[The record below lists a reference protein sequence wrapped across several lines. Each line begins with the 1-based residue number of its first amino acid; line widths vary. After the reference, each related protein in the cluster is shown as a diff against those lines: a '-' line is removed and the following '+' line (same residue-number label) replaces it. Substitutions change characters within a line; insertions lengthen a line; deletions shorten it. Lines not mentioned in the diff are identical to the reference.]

1 MRIVVDG
8 SPPLIVHL
16 IRHQHQRAAQ
26 LARIRAIRVGLVAL
40 VYRPAHQHVGPL
52 AVAHA
57 GPRAGS
63 GSHLLDAVGEAR
75 VVEVLV
81 GNVPER
87 LGAPVSAHARQS
99 RRPRSCGLPWSEMR
113 RCLQTALA

>member
-16 IRHQHQRAAQ
+16 TRHQHQRAAQ
-26 LARIRAIRVGLVAL
+26 LARIRAILVGLVAL
-40 VYRPAHQHVGPL
+40 VYRPAH
-52 AVAHA
+52 
-57 GPRAGS
+57 GS
-63 GSHLLDAVGEAR
+63 GSHLLDAIGETR

-87 LGAPVSAHARQS
+87 LGARVGAHARQS
-99 RRPRSCGLPWSEMR
+99 RRPRSCGLPRSEMR